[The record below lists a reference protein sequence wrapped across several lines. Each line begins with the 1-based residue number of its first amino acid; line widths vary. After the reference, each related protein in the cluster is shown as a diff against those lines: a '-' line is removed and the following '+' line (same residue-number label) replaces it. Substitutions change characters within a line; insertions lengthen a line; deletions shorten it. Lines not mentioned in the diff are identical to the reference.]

1 VSAPPLDVIA
11 EVAGERLRLLPER
24 AAFWERRA
32 LLLVADPH
40 WGKTTAFRA
49 AGLAVPGGTT
59 AEGLRRL
66 EAALARTGARRLAF
80 LGDFFHA
87 RAGRSPATLEALA
100 RWRATDPA
108 LDVLLVRGNHD
119 RHAGD
124 PPPELGI
131 RTVDGPVGFEPPFV
145 LAHHPHASPDGYVL
159 AGHLHPVV
167 ALRGTG
173 RQRQVLPCFHFG
185 TRLGVLPAFGGFTG
199 AARITAAAGDR
210 IFVVAGAEVVEV
222 EVR

>member
-1 VSAPPLDVIA
+1 VSAPPVDAVA

-24 AAFWERRA
+24 AAFWERRG

-59 AEGLRRL
+59 DEGLLRL
-66 EAALARTGARRLAF
+66 DGALARTGARRLAF

-100 RWRATDPA
+100 RWRAAHGA

-131 RTVDGPVGFEPPFV
+131 RTVDGPVGVEPPFV
-145 LAHHPHASPDGYVL
+145 LAHHPHPLPDGYLL
-159 AGHLHPVV
+159 AGHLHPAVT
-167 ALRGTG
+167 LRGSG

-185 TRLGVLPAFGGFTG
+185 ARVGVLPAFGGFTG
-199 AARITAAAGDR
+199 ATRITPAAGDR
-210 IFVVAGAEVVEV
+210 VFVVAGAEVLEV